1 MKVSTNLKLNITRF
15 VQQAI
20 MMQAGNHGSAIDAFI
35 EFVNTDKGFKLQLQ
49 RSLMSRLKYSTG
61 KLYESIRIKAKR
73 DERVSV
79 NEFGGITATYK
90 VNVFIDIDD
99 SRGKGLINALLGEEE
114 QKKDV
119 DLPTVEDLIKWVAG
133 KRRFFDKQIDAIKS
147 RQDRVRKMLQIQR
160 MELGGSGEFNMP
172 KNANIVAKVFAKDP
186 KRKIAQLIQRR
197 MAMRMA
203 KGLSPTK
210 GSEFVFLGN
219 YPDYSSVGK
228 DKSSF
233 APKYKKM
240 SEPLLRKRKKEEGGK
255 LVGEMNRILKEEAN
269 KYLINVMEKYIKSGL
284 SIDVTKESK
293 ESEVKLDTGAQYKNY
308 ALNQIRSIAPKFISG
323 KLETVVN
330 LEESIFSLFEQVKKV
345 RNRAKS
351 KWFKEGQDLIMSE
364 IMATSKYTMKL
375 AKDEGLNVSKEI
387 DDIIVRLR
395 NFGGYVAPVKK
406 RPARRRR

>member
-1 MKVSTNLKLNITRF
+1 MKVSTSLKLNITRF

-20 MMQAGNHGSAIDAFI
+20 MMQAENHGSAVDAFI
-35 EFVNTDKGFKLQLQ
+35 EFVNTDRAFKLKLQ

-61 KLYESIRIKAKR
+61 KLYESIRIKATR

-79 NEFGGITATYK
+79 NEFGGITASYK
-90 VNVFIDIDD
+90 VDVFIDIDD
-99 SRGKGLINALLGEEE
+99 SRGKGLINALLGEKE

-119 DLPTVEDLIKWVAG
+119 DLPAIKDLIKWVSG

-147 RQDRVRKMLQIQR
+147 RQDRVKKLLQIQR
-160 MELGGSGEFNMP
+160 MELGGSGEFNLP
-172 KNANIVAKVFAKDP
+172 KNDNIFAKDP
-186 KRKIAQLIQRR
+186 VREIAQLIQRR

-219 YPDYSSVGK
+219 YPDYSSDGK
-228 DKSSF
+228 DTSSF
-233 APKYKKM
+233 APKYREM
-240 SEPLLRKRKKEEGGK
+240 SEPLLRKRKKEESGK
-255 LVGEMNRILKEEAN
+255 LVGEMNRILKEEASQ
-269 KYLINVMEKYIKSGL
+269 YLINVMEKYIKSGL
-284 SIDVTKESK
+284 KIDVTKEAK
-293 ESEVKLDTGAQYKNY
+293 ESELKLDTGTQYKNQVI
-308 ALNQIRSIAPKFISG
+308 NQIRSIAPKFISR
-323 KLETVVN
+323 KLDTAIN
-330 LEESIFSLFEQVKKV
+330 LEESMFSLFEQVKNV
-345 RNRAKS
+345 RNRTKS

-364 IMATSKYTMKL
+364 IMTTSKFTMKL
-375 AKDEGLNVSKEI
+375 AKDEGLSVSKEI